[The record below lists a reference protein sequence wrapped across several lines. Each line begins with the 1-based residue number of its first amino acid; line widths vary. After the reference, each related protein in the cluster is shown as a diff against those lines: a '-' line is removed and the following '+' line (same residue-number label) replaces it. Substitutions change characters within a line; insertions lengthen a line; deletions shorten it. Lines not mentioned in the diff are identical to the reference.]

1 VEFRHYYSIRGRKAW
16 LIHWIAGRRIARESQ
31 ATLNAMKQAIENRA
45 SELLA
50 QRSDSAE
57 PGAAADGGGM

>member
-1 VEFRHYYSIRGRKAW
+1 
-16 LIHWIAGRRIARESQ
+16 
-31 ATLNAMKQAIENRA
+31 MKQAIENRA